1 MPELGFRAMDPYSDE
16 RISMQFKQVA
26 GFDGSLEVK
35 NFRFYGLARAQVRD
49 VKSQFKGN
57 SMELEIDML
66 FPRLFTEGSY
76 KSEASMRSGLKFS
89 SKGDYN
95 ISMTDVAAVWKM
107 KGNLVKVNGEEYMKI
122 TNFDM
127 VPTVGDM
134 KIAASGIF
142 PNPDMSKNINKSF
155 QYTFLVSF
163 LFDIA
168 DQIFLG
174 FINQFWPMM
183 YKQMLPVTRKLWET
197 EMIKLLNNFFNIIP
211 FRRLLL

>member
-1 MPELGFRAMDPYSDE
+1 MPELGFRAMDPYTDE
-16 RISMQFKQVA
+16 RISTQFKQVA
-26 GFDGSLEVK
+26 GFDGSIEIK

-76 KSEASMRSGLKFS
+76 KSEASMLTGLQFS

-134 KIAASGIF
+134 KIAATGIF
-142 PNPDMSKNINKSF
+142 PNPDMSKIINKSV
-155 QYTFLVSF
+155 QCNFLVSF
-163 LFDIA
+163 LFAIS

-183 YKQMLPVTRKLWET
+183 YKQMLPVTRQLWET

>member
-1 MPELGFRAMDPYSDE
+1 MPEIGFKAMDPYSDE

-35 NFRFYGLARAQVRD
+35 NFRFYGLARAQVRG
-49 VKSQFKGN
+49 VKSQFKSN
-57 SMELEIDML
+57 SMELEVDMF

-76 KSEASMRSGLKFS
+76 KSEAAMRSGLKFS

-95 ISMTDVAAVWKM
+95 ISMTEVATVWKI
-107 KGNLVKVNGEEYMKI
+107 KGNLFNVNGDDYMKI

-142 PNPDMSKNINKSF
+142 PDPDMSKKKSQNN
-155 QYTFLVSF
+155 QY
-163 LFDIA
+163 
-168 DQIFLG
+168 
-174 FINQFWPMM
+174 
-183 YKQMLPVTRKLWET
+183 
-197 EMIKLLNNFFNIIP
+197 NFFSTFYDYYCRSN
-211 FRRLLL
+211 FRRIY

>member
-76 KSEASMRSGLKFS
+76 KSEASMRSGLQFS

-142 PNPDMSKNINKSF
+142 PNPDMNDLAVGVFNTFWSTLYQELLPETRNYWEPILIEIVDSF
-155 QYTFLVSF
+155 FLS
-163 LFDIA
+163 
-168 DQIFLG
+168 
-174 FINQFWPMM
+174 
-183 YKQMLPVTRKLWET
+183 
-197 EMIKLLNNFFNIIP
+197 IP
-211 FRRLLL
+211 FRRLLLQ

>member
-1 MPELGFRAMDPYSDE
+1 MPEIGFRAMDPYSDE

-26 GFDGSLEVK
+26 GFDGSIEVK

-142 PNPDMSKNINKSF
+142 PNPDMSKKTCKII
-155 QYTFLVSF
+155 QYNFLVSF

-183 YKQMLPVTRKLWET
+183 YKQMLPVTRQLWET

>member
-1 MPELGFRAMDPYSDE
+1 MPELGFKAMDPYSDE
-16 RISMQFKQVA
+16 RISLQFKQVA

-35 NFRFYGLARAQVRD
+35 NFRFYGLARAQVRG

-57 SMELEIDML
+57 SMELEIDMF

-76 KSEASMRSGLKFS
+76 KSEASMRSGLKFA

-95 ISMTDVAAVWKM
+95 ISMTEVATVWKM

-142 PNPDMSKNINKSF
+142 PDPDMSKNTNKEKFSTIS
-155 QYTFLVSF
+155 Y
-163 LFDIA
+163 
-168 DQIFLG
+168 
-174 FINQFWPMM
+174 
-183 YKQMLPVTRKLWET
+183 
-197 EMIKLLNNFFNIIP
+197 
-211 FRRLLL
+211 